1 MKVQLIL
8 ELPDS
13 FTGGEQLILKA
24 KEMSVWDMVG
34 AVYPKYERSDAI
46 AEEGDLQKL
55 VDKEYEE
62 GDCADELL
70 SSEYAGDINNP
81 QIKIDWLQANNHILT
96 TTIQAIIDNIVEV
109 KEIP

>member
-1 MKVQLIL
+1 MKMQLIANIPNGNPKDNI
-8 ELPDS
+8 EGIQDII
-13 FTGGEQLILKA
+13 QLF
-24 KEMSVWDMVG
+24 
-34 AVYPKYERSDAI
+34 YPRYSISDDI